1 MHQKVRVIIDSSQ
14 KNSSLLYASG
24 FYCIDPFVFIDTGFE
39 RIGWLPSTEFE
50 KAKKNSNLTEVFN
63 LNYELDELNKK
74 NETPNKKSSLVINW
88 LSKKNIRNIHV
99 PENFPAIELDNLRNN
114 NIKVNID
121 DEPFYEQRVIKSE
134 KEIEYIRENS
144 KKNVE
149 IMNEVKEI
157 LAKSVITNDKKLKY
171 NDSILTSEFLQN
183 YILKSLLNKNM
194 IADNVIV
201 ACGDQGCYP
210 HEYGNGELYANTSII
225 VDIFPKN
232 RTNLYYTDMTRTFCK
247 GKAKDELKLLYNC
260 VNEAQKIGLDNVKS
274 RVDGKIIHLMIQ
286 NYFEE
291 KGYKTGIINGVL
303 QGFFHGT
310 GHGIGLDCHEL
321 PYISKTGN
329 ILEKNSIISVE
340 PGLYYL
346 GKGAVRI
353 EDLVVVKENDI
364 ENLTN
369 YEKKLE
375 IE

>member
-1 MHQKVRVIIDSSQ
+1 MQEKVRVIIDSSQ
-14 KNSSLLYASG
+14 KNSSLLYSSG
-24 FYCIDPFVFIDTGFE
+24 FYCIDPFVFIDTGIE
-39 RIGWLPSTEFE
+39 RIGWLPVTEFE
-50 KAKKNSNLTEVFN
+50 KAKKSGKLTKVFN
-63 LNYELDELNKK
+63 LNYEFEELNKK
-74 NETPNKKSSLVINW
+74 NNSAYKKSSLVINW
-88 LSKKNIRNIHV
+88 LLKNNIKDIHV
-99 PENFPAIELDNLRNN
+99 PENFPAVELDNLRKNRIN
-114 NIKVNID
+114 VNID

-134 KEIEYIRENS
+134 KEIEFLRENS

-149 IMNEVKEI
+149 VMNEVKDI
-157 LAKSVITNDKKLKY
+157 LSKSTITNDIKLKY
-171 NDSILTSEFLQN
+171 NDAILTSEFLQN
-183 YILKSLLNKNM
+183 YILKSFLDKNM

-201 ACGDQGCYP
+201 ACGDQGCFP

-247 GKAKDELKLLYNC
+247 GKATDELKLMYNC
-260 VNEAQKIGLDNVKS
+260 VNEAQKIGLDNIKS
-274 RVDGKIIHLMIQ
+274 NEDGKKIHLMIQ

-291 KGYKTGIINGVL
+291 KGYKTGIINGIL

-329 ILEKNSIISVE
+329 ILEKNSIVTVE

-346 GKGAVRI
+346 GIGAVRI
-353 EDLVVVKENDI
+353 EDLVIVRENDA

-369 YEKKLE
+369 CEKELE

>member
-1 MHQKVRVIIDSSQ
+1 MQQKVRVIIDSSQ

-24 FYCIDPFVFIDTGFE
+24 FYCIDPFVFIDTEFE

-50 KAKKNSNLTEVFN
+50 KAKKKSNLTEVLN

-74 NETPNKKSSLVINW
+74 NKSSNKKSSLVINW
-88 LSKKNIRNIHV
+88 LLNNNIKNIHV
-99 PENFPAIELDNLRNN
+99 PENFPAIELDNLRNK
-114 NIKVNID
+114 NINVIVD
-121 DEPFYEQRVIKSE
+121 LEPFYEKRVIKSV

-144 KKNVE
+144 KKNVAV
-149 IMNEVKEI
+149 MYEVREI
-157 LAKSVITNDKKLKY
+157 LSKSIITNDKKIKY
-171 NDSILTSEFLQN
+171 NDVILTSEFLQN
-183 YILKSLLNKNM
+183 YILKSLLDKNM

-210 HEYGNGELYANTSII
+210 HEFGNGELYANTSII
-225 VDIFPKN
+225 VDAFPKD

-247 GKAKDELKLLYNC
+247 GKATDELKLIYSC
-260 VNEAQKIGLDNVKS
+260 VNEAQKMGLDNVKANM
-274 RVDGKIIHLMIQ
+274 DGKKIHYMIQ
-286 NYFEE
+286 KYFEE
-291 KGYKTGIINGVL
+291 KGYKTGVINGVL

-329 ILEKNSIISVE
+329 ILEKNSIVSVE

-346 GKGAVRI
+346 AKGAVRI
-353 EDLVVVKENDI
+353 EDLVVVKENGVEI
-364 ENLTN
+364 LTN